1 MRATRKRV
9 LPLIMIADPD
19 EEERGLM
26 KAILKLAGFDVIEA
40 TDGQQAV
47 KLVRECS
54 PDLLVID
61 LALSRSPGND
71 GVERI
76 RREAA
81 RPKLP
86 IVAVSTEETNAP
98 PYKLKSSTAFL
109 LKPIEYE
116 QFYVVVDRFL
126 PGRMTALA
134 RSRVLSLQS

>member
-1 MRATRKRV
+1 MRATPKRI

-26 KAILKLAGFDVIEA
+26 RAILKLVGFDVIEA
-40 TDGQQAV
+40 TNGRQAV

-61 LALSRSPGND
+61 LALSRLPGND
-71 GVERI
+71 EVERI

-86 IVAVSTEETNAP
+86 IVAVSRKQTKTP
-98 PYKLKSSTAFL
+98 PGLRSSTAFL
-109 LKPIEYE
+109 VKPIEYE
-116 QFYVVVDRFL
+116 QFYVLVDRFL

-134 RSRVLSLQS
+134 RSRVLPL

>member
-1 MRATRKRV
+1 MSTKRKRI

-26 KAILKLAGFDVIEA
+26 RAILKLAGFDVIEA
-40 TDGQQAV
+40 TNGSQAV
-47 KLVRECS
+47 KLVRECA

-61 LALSRSPGND
+61 LTLSRLQGND

-81 RPKLP
+81 LPKLP
-86 IVAVSTEETNAP
+86 IVAVSTKETNAP
-98 PYKLKSSTAFL
+98 PYRLKSSTAFL
-109 LKPIEYE
+109 IKPIEYE
-116 QFYVVVDRFL
+116 QFYVLVDRFL

-134 RSRVLSLQS
+134 RSRVLPL

>member
-1 MRATRKRV
+1 MITKRKRK

-26 KAILKLAGFDVIEA
+26 RAILKLVGFDVIEA
-40 TDGQQAV
+40 TNSHQAV

-61 LALSRSPGND
+61 LSLSRLPGND

-86 IVAVSTEETNAP
+86 IVAVSTTQTNP
-98 PYKLKSSTAFL
+98 LPHGSKSSTAFL
-109 LKPIEYE
+109 LKPVEYE
-116 QFYVVVDRFL
+116 QFYLLVDRFL

-134 RSRVLSLQS
+134 RSRVLPL

>member
-1 MRATRKRV
+1 MKATRKRI

-26 KAILKLAGFDVIEA
+26 RAILKLAGCDVIEA
-40 TDGQQAV
+40 TNGQQAV

-61 LALSRSPGND
+61 LALSRLQGND

-81 RPKLP
+81 LPKLP
-86 IVAVSTEETNAP
+86 IVAVSTKETSTP
-98 PYKLKSSTAFL
+98 PHRLKSSTAFL
-109 LKPIEYE
+109 LKPIEFE
-116 QFYVVVDRFL
+116 QFYVLVDRFL
-126 PGRMTALA
+126 PGRMMALA
-134 RSRVLSLQS
+134 RSRVRPL

>member
-1 MRATRKRV
+1 MSTKRKRI

-26 KAILKLAGFDVIEA
+26 RAILKLVGFDVIEA
-40 TDGQQAV
+40 TNGHQAV
-47 KLVRECS
+47 KLIRECS

-61 LALSRSPGND
+61 LALSRLPGND

-76 RREAA
+76 RKEAA
-81 RPKLP
+81 LPKLP
-86 IVAVSTEETNAP
+86 IVAVSTAQTNP
-98 PYKLKSSTAFL
+98 LPRGSRSSTAFL

-116 QFYVVVDRFL
+116 QFYVLVDRFL

-134 RSRVLSLQS
+134 RSRVLPL